1 MATTNPLFPQQPG
14 DDSGQDQT
22 GYVLS
27 RGAGSITPATDS
39 PSVNPA
45 ADLVRQK
52 LAQIYTA
59 EPDPAK
65 ELQEAETARP
75 RSKHQAFMHQ
85 LNSSGKSLADIQVA
99 WHEYYAGLPDNE
111 KHEVWH
117 EFYASASQSATGQYM
132 AQQASAQTAPT
143 TPATDNSGIV
153 VSNHEPPEPAKHH
166 KPHTPKPR
174 VKDIRS
180 VADVKKQL
188 LHTVT
193 AGGQLKV
200 KHHLQSLAFG
210 LGTGFIVLFIF
221 LFTFFNQVFITPFIQ
236 PNSKADA
243 TPVIVDA
250 STIQA
255 GSTPEVI
262 IPKINVEIPTD
273 YSQTTTDENQIE
285 NALESGI
292 VHYPT
297 TVMPGQKGNA
307 AFFGHSSNN
316 IFNPGKY
323 KFAFVLLHELVPG
336 DTFYLT
342 NNGTVYAYKVISR
355 TIVDPSDVSVL
366 GPVAGQTATAT
377 LITCDPPGTSL
388 KRLIVVG
395 QQVSPDPSGNT
406 AATSQPTVSQ
416 SPHNLPGN
424 GPSLASRIWHN
435 IF

>member
-1 MATTNPLFPQQPG
+1 MAAINPLFPDQPDPTTQNG
-14 DDSGQDQT
+14 YILPPGGQP
-22 GYVLS
+22 VVPV
-27 RGAGSITPATDS
+27 A
-39 PSVNPA
+39 NPA

-52 LAQIYTA
+52 LSQIYKD

-65 ELQEAETARP
+65 ELQEAEAARP
-75 RSKHQAFMHQ
+75 HSKHQAYMLQ
-85 LNSSGKSLADIQVA
+85 LNNSGKSLADIQVA
-99 WHEYYAGLPDNE
+99 WHEYYGALPDNE
-111 KHEVWH
+111 KHEVWQ
-117 EFYASASQSATGQYM
+117 EFYASANQSAAGQYL
-132 AQQASAQTAPT
+132 AQQAQPIQSVAQQPVQQPAP
-143 TPATDNSGIV
+143 ASVV
-153 VSNHEPPEPAKHH
+153 VSNHAPVVAPKQAK
-166 KPHTPKPR
+166 PK

-193 AGGQLKV
+193 AGGQLKA

-221 LFTFFNQVFITPFIQ
+221 LFTFFNEVFITPFIQ
-236 PNSKADA
+236 PNSKASA

-255 GSTPEVI
+255 TSKSEVI

-273 YSQTTTDENQIE
+273 FSQTTTDEAQIE
-285 NALESGI
+285 NALEKGV

-297 TVMPGQKGNA
+297 TVMPGQQGNA

-316 IFNPGKY
+316 IFNPGQY
-323 KFAFVLLHELVPG
+323 KFAFVLLHQIVPG

-342 NNGTVYAYKVISR
+342 NAGKVYAYKVISR
-355 TIVDPSDVSVL
+355 TIVDPSDISVL
-366 GPVAGQTATAT
+366 ESIPGQTATAT

-406 AATSQPTVSQ
+406 AAATTPSAASPQ
-416 SPHNLPGN
+416 SPQNLPGN
-424 GPSLASRIWHN
+424 GPSFANRIWHD